1 MGLEEEMQRT
11 TRPMKGQKTDG
22 FDATLG
28 KIIPKPFPSYRPAIA
43 VRATGNCR
51 SGYRQLPFELPAI
64 AIRSAGNCHSPTDQG
79 TLRNFPPFPLL
90 STPPNR
96 PFPQRA
102 KHAINDKFHSYAVAK
117 PLADMAH
124 HSPQRKH

>member
-51 SGYRQLPFELPAI
+51 SGYQQLPFGLPAI
-64 AIRSAGNCHSPTDQG
+64 AIRATGNCHSSYRQLPFANGSRDFAQ
-79 TLRNFPPFPLL
+79 LSPFPPFE
-90 STPPNR
+90 
-96 PFPQRA
+96 
-102 KHAINDKFHSYAVAK
+102 YAA
-117 PLADMAH
+117 
-124 HSPQRKH
+124 